1 MGNYRRQKMEK
12 KIVNYIECLA
22 ETIKALGES
31 RVLLTSVGQDRKPSA
46 MAIGWG
52 TIGVIWGRPVF
63 TVLVRPS
70 RHTFSL
76 IQETGDF
83 TVNVAP
89 VGLREDV
96 TYCGTVSGRD
106 HDKFR
111 ERNLTALPAKNVTSP
126 IIKECLIN
134 FECKVIHRNDL
145 TEIAPEIIPEFYPKG
160 DFHRLFFGQIL
171 TCFRNI

>member
-1 MGNYRRQKMEK
+1 MEK
-12 KIVNYIECLA
+12 KIVNYTECLA

-63 TVLVRPS
+63 IVLVRPS

-126 IIKECLIN
+126 IIKECLIH

-145 TEIAPEIIPEFYPKG
+145 IPAKIAPEIIPEFYPKG

-171 TCFRNI
+171 TCFRNT